1 MAKYKAYPEYKDSGV
16 EWLEAIPEHWK
27 LSKLRYKFVFGKG
40 LTITKEHLQ
49 DEGIP
54 CVNYGEVH
62 SKYGFEVDPE
72 IHTLK
77 CVSDKYLKDNSNSL
91 LAKGDLVF
99 ADTSEDIDGS
109 GNFTQLV
116 SDTVTFA
123 GYHTIIA
130 RPFERENSRFY
141 AYLLDCKELRSQV
154 RHAVKGVKVFSI
166 TQAILRNLSIWL
178 PSKDEQV
185 QIAAFL
191 DHETAK
197 IDNLIEKQ
205 QQLIELLKE
214 KRQAVISHAVTKGL
228 NPNVPMKN
236 SGVEWLG
243 EVPEHWKIKRCKN
256 LFNFVTSGSRGWAGF
271 YSDEG
276 DLFFRIANLT
286 RDSIN
291 PKLDSIQYVTPPKG
305 SEGERSKIKE
315 NDLLISITADLGSVC
330 AADGSISG
338 GYVSQHVSLCRPGRL
353 VASSRWLAY
362 FVLSDTAKEQLQGAG
377 YGGTKVQ
384 LSLEDIRDLFVA
396 YPPKSEQIKIAS
408 YLDERLSDLDGLD
421 HRAHNLIELLR
432 ERRTALISAA
442 VTGKIDVRDWVA
454 PDTQN
459 VEEPQEATA

>member
-16 EWLEAIPEHWK
+16 EWLKAIPEHWK
-27 LSKLRYKFVFGKG
+27 LSKLRYQFVFGKG

-77 CVSDKYLKDNSNSL
+77 CVSDKYLKDNSSSL
-91 LAKGDLVF
+91 LAKGDIVF

-178 PSKDEQV
+178 PSNDEQAK
-185 QIAAFL
+185 IAAFL

-197 IDNLIEKQ
+197 IDNLIEYQ
-205 QQLIELLKE
+205 RQLIELLKE

-228 NPNVPMKN
+228 NPDVTMKD

-243 EVPEHWKIKRCKN
+243 KVPEHWELVPLKYLCNFSGGGTPTKDN
-256 LFNFVTSGSRGWAGF
+256 LSYWQGGTVPWVS
-271 YSDEG
+271 
-276 DLFFRIANLT
+276 
-286 RDSIN
+286 
-291 PKLDSIQYVTPPKG
+291 PKDMKSFWISETQDYVTPKAVSESSTNYVEEG
-305 SEGERSKIKE
+305 SLLMVVRSGILQRNIPVAINIVKVTMNQDMKALRFNERMKAHYAAYFINGNVNSLLLEWTKEGATVESIEHEYLANGLIPVPPIDEQHSIIK
-315 NDLLISITADLGSVC
+315 
-330 AADGSISG
+330 SISD
-338 GYVSQHVSLCRPGRL
+338 QM
-353 VASSRWLAY
+353 
-362 FVLSDTAKEQLQGAG
+362 
-377 YGGTKVQ
+377 
-384 LSLEDIRDLFVA
+384 IRF
-396 YPPKSEQIKIAS
+396 
-408 YLDERLSDLDGLD
+408 
-421 HRAHNLIELLR
+421 ELLEEKALTGIR
-432 ERRTALISAA
+432 LLQERRTALISAA
-442 VTGKIDVRDWVA
+442 VTGKIDVRDWIA
-454 PDTQN
+454 PDTQD
-459 VEEPQEATA
+459 VEVSQEATA